1 MRNKILAFLI
11 GLSFSILVLELF
23 LRFLNTQDQLIVP
36 SKTNAPFVILCLGNS
51 FTQGSGADTPEGTY
65 PRQLEKKLNAIY
77 PNKNIVVVNGGLV
90 SLNTSELIKKLDF
103 MIKKTE
109 PQLIILQIGSANYT
123 NKFGYASSK
132 KTSPETAKLLYK
144 IHDTLSFFKTYKFIF
159 ELIEQKR
166 NKTTI
171 AIKDQK
177 SRVIKFMG
185 LDFPFKEDIRQ
196 SVEYAAK
203 AFRHNLSGQNP
214 TKEEAID
221 PNMANTHLERLLKYL
236 PDCPQEKKKEIHNAI
251 SQIYFVLLNDFDNAI
266 EQAQSAFLANNSP
279 TFYSDLSVLFFQMEK
294 SPQITQA
301 QKAKIDSFLKAQERT
316 NPDAFASSIMLSESE
331 IESWIEKDFEII
343 INRIKD
349 HRIPLALMNYHP
361 MINSDLKNLNDM
373 IAKFASK
380 NQLPL
385 IDVNRK
391 FKELWNKG
399 EKLEEYHWIFLGR
412 IDNHLN
418 TKGYG
423 VVADTIIEQLE
434 KEKHL
439 LPLSKSL

>member
-1 MRNKILAFLI
+1 MRNKFLAFLI
-11 GLSFSILVLELF
+11 GLSFSVLSLELF
-23 LRFLNTQDQLIVP
+23 LRFLNVQNQIILP

-65 PRQLEKKLNAIY
+65 PRQLEKKLNLIY
-77 PNKNIVVVNGGLV
+77 PNKNIVVINGGIV

-132 KTSPETAKLLYK
+132 KTNPKTVKLLYQ
-144 IHDTLSFFKTYKFIF
+144 IHDSLSFFKTYKLIF

-166 NKTTI
+166 HKTTI

-177 SRVIKFMG
+177 TREVTFMG
-185 LDFPFKEDIRQ
+185 LDIPFKEDIRQ
-196 SVEYAAK
+196 SIEYAAK
-203 AFRHNLSGQNP
+203 AFRHNLSQQDP
-214 TKEEAID
+214 TKEESID
-221 PNMANTHLERLLKYL
+221 PNKAQTHLQRLLTYL
-236 PDCPQEKKKEIHNAI
+236 PNCPNKKKKEIHNAI
-251 SQIYFVLLNDFDNAI
+251 SLIYFVLLNDLDKAI
-266 EQAQSAFLANNSP
+266 EHAKNAFLINESP
-279 TFYSDLSVLFFQMEK
+279 DFYGDLSFLFFQIKK
-294 SPQITQA
+294 SPNINQE
-301 QKAKIDSFLKAQERT
+301 QKRKIDSFLKAQEKA
-316 NPDAFASSIMLSESE
+316 NPDAFASTLMLGGPE
-331 IESWIEKDFEII
+331 IESWLEKDFEII

-349 HRIPLALMNYHP
+349 YRINLALMNYHP
-361 MINSDLKNLNDM
+361 MLNSDLTNLNNM
-373 IAKFASK
+373 IAKFALK

-385 IDVNRK
+385 IDVNSK

-399 EKLEEYHWIFLGR
+399 ENREDYHWIFLGR

-418 TKGYG
+418 TRGYG
-423 VVADTIIEQLE
+423 VVADTIIEKLE
-434 KEKHL
+434 QDKL